1 MSRLIHVEQTGTR
14 TLFMDVSDAVA
25 RRAGVHTR
33 RDQRDYAGMV
43 VETLGYEPSGSHEV
57 YVEQKRGANLGFRA
71 VVTLVRR

>member
-25 RRAGVHTR
+25 RRAGAHTLHG
-33 RDQRDYAGMV
+33 QRDYARIV
-43 VETLGYEPSGSHEV
+43 AETLGYAPSGSVEV